1 MHDLMIAPVCSPV
14 VQQFIDG
21 FRERSPSFA
30 KELEATRAADA
41 ALFDELA
48 APILEA
54 VSRTIGHGWID
65 VLSSGYAHFVIDV
78 NRSQAQYEKRGHYA
92 NKSYDEVYR
101 QVYGN
106 AAYMDKYHW
115 GVLVSSFIWT
125 HHLRIYRYYRDYFLD
140 QIPNGAATLLDLGA
154 GSGLW
159 HILALRRRPMLRAT
173 AVDISARSIALAAQ
187 MARSL
192 GIGDQVTHLE
202 GDALN
207 VTLDTPFDVGTCCFL
222 AEHLEK
228 PQALLPSLARN
239 LKTGGLAFVTA
250 ALTAAEIDHIAE
262 FRRESEIVDM
272 AESAGFRVLGL
283 FSSAPDRVAK
293 PDALFLPR
301 SLAVVLQKRRGA
313 FW

>member
-1 MHDLMIAPVCSPV
+1 MMEAALSPI
-14 VQQFIDG
+14 VQQFVDG
-21 FRERSPSFA
+21 FRKQSPSFA
-30 KELEATRAADA
+30 KELVATAEADA
-41 ALFDELA
+41 AIFDELA

-54 VSRTIGHGWID
+54 VSRTVGDGWIE

-78 NRSQAQYEKRGHYA
+78 NRCQLHYEKRGCYA
-92 NKSYDEVYR
+92 NKSYDEVFR

-115 GVLVSSFIWT
+115 GVLVSSFVWT

-140 QIPNGAATLLDLGA
+140 HISDRDATLLDLGA

-159 HILALRRRPMLRAT
+159 HILALRRRPALRAT

-192 GIGDQVTHLE
+192 GIGDRVAHLE

-207 VTLDTPFDVGTCCFL
+207 VSFDVPFDFGTCCFL
-222 AEHLEK
+222 AEHLER
-228 PQALLPSLARN
+228 PQALLPNLARN
-239 LKTGGLAFVTA
+239 LKTGGRAFVNV

-293 PDALFLPR
+293 ADARFLPR
-301 SLAVVLQKRRGA
+301 SLAIVLQKRRGE